1 MPPVHKQKAFLPLT
15 SRRRGTRQGAR
26 GKEMLPQYEFQMT
39 LIAPYKGLDAR
50 IFRQVAKDLRCRIKF
65 MDLAFDEAIEAAK
78 RLSPDTC
85 DVVLSRGVTVDVV
98 KQNSS
103 IPVVPIDFSAW
114 DLLQALQPYAG
125 HVRNVAFFRYSTP
138 LPGLSSVEKALGMRI
153 KEHLYGSKNEMHL
166 RLIQLDPADV
176 ELFVARGTL
185 VCQWATAAGFPTLEI
200 IDGEIS
206 AKRTLLEAVNVARA
220 RRSERQRTA
229 RFGAILDAIDE
240 GIVVYDAQG
249 KVNLITPSAESLLN
263 CAKKEALGEHIR
275 TVMPGVF
282 SPGTLA
288 GDKAEHGRV
297 HDIRGTTLVIN
308 RVPILFQ
315 GQNVGTVCSISDAR
329 RIYKAEAKLRNKLKS
344 KGFTTRYS
352 FGDIRTRSPHVRHL
366 KELGVLYAST
376 DANLLICG
384 ESGTGKELF
393 AQSIHAASLR
403 KDKPFVAVNCA
414 AIPDG
419 LLESE
424 LFGYEEGAFTGA
436 QKGGRPG
443 KFELADTGT
452 LFLDEIGD
460 MPFDMQV
467 KLLRVLQSGEIQRVG
482 GLRTVPVDLRIISAT
497 NKDLKQAI
505 AQHQFRAD
513 LYYRISTLSIL
524 VPPLRERAEDIL
536 PLAEHFIH
544 RHELRLNRHPV
555 PLPQETAEAILRYP
569 WPGNIRQLESA
580 VERAVHLAEGGALLP
595 EHFGI
600 ADLMENRRPAAPAPA
615 QATLEDIERQA
626 IAAALVRFG
635 GNISQTAF
643 ALGVSRPT
651 LYRKMSKYGLE
662 E

>member
-1 MPPVHKQKAFLPLT
+1 
-15 SRRRGTRQGAR
+15 
-26 GKEMLPQYEFQMT
+26 MLSQYEFQMT

-65 MDLAFDEAIEAAK
+65 MDLAFDEAIEAAR

-153 KEHLYGSKNEMHL
+153 KEHLYNSQNEMHL
-166 RLIQLDPADV
+166 QLIQLNPSDV
-176 ELFVARGTL
+176 DLFVARGTL

-220 RRSERQRTA
+220 RRAERQRTA

-240 GIVVYDAQG
+240 GIVAYDAQG

-263 CAKKEALGEHIR
+263 CAKKEALGKHIR

-282 SPGTLA
+282 SPDRLA

-329 RIYKAEAKLRNKLKS
+329 RIYKAEARLRNKLKS

-414 AIPDG
+414 AIPEG

-436 QKGGRPG
+436 KRQG
-443 KFELADTGT
+443 KAGMFELAHTGT

-460 MPFDMQV
+460 LPLTLQGR
-467 KLLRVLQSGEIQRVG
+467 LLRVLQERELVRVG
-482 GLRTVPVDLRIISAT
+482 GTQVIPLDVRVLCATHQDLRQLVT
-497 NKDLKQAI
+497 EGR
-505 AQHQFRAD
+505 FRAD
-513 LYYRISTLSIL
+513 LFYRLNVLSL
-524 VPPLRERAEDIL
+524 RLPPLRERPEDIVDL
-536 PLAEHFIH
+536 AVSHLKAHLGEPPAENVLVSQLERPLL
-544 RHELRLNRHPV
+544 RH
-555 PLPQETAEAILRYP
+555 P
-569 WPGNIRQLESA
+569 WPGNIRELLSLMERMAIVANHMAEVTDWEQLLLSLWEDPPLE
-580 VERAVHLAEGGALLP
+580 ERPMAPSLP
-595 EHFGI
+595 EEPDGS
-600 ADLMENRRPAAPAPA
+600 PPP
-615 QATLEDIERQA
+615 TLKDHMAREEARFIRQA
-626 IAAALVRFG
+626 VARCEGDMGKAAHILG
-635 GNISQTAF
+635 IS
-643 ALGVSRPT
+643 RMT
-651 LYRKMSKYGLE
+651 LWRKLQGFTE
-662 E
+662 EETGHTL